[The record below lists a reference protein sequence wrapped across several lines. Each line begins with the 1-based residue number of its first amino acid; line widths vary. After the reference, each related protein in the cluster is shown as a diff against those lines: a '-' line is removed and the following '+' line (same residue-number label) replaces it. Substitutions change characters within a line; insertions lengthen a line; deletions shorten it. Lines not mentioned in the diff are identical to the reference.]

1 MGASPP
7 VGGRSGPR
15 VWQTWRTPQGGSQ
28 CREATT
34 SRRRAHLRMEQARD
48 SLGSRE
54 HPELRSPR
62 SEAVSPSG
70 QAEDGSA
77 AGRGPVRRFTV
88 SRDRELAASA
98 DENSGACGVA
108 VPHLGGGI
116 SQGLRMLATD
126 PTRRTCARWTGRA
139 PPRRWDP
146 RIQGAGRSLRTTS
159 CTAMDSPAVR
169 RRTEWLRLLRQ
180 VVSRSRGGRV
190 ASRSIAP
197 HSPATGNLVGGLGH
211 RVASRGR
218 RRHPPGCRRR
228 PPRLGG
234 GHPALRSPSGWGCRW
249 EIGGTA
255 TCSRTPGRVAFGRHE
270 LVGRRHPFGGR
281 ECGGSL
287 AEE

>member
-15 VWQTWRTPQGGSQ
+15 VWQTWRTPQGGSR

-180 VVSRSRGGRV
+180 VVSRSQGGPCGV
-190 ASRSIAP
+190 ALDRAALS
-197 HSPATGNLVGGLGH
+197 GNGESGWW
-211 RVASRGR
+211 
-218 RRHPPGCRRR
+218 PR
-228 PPRLGG
+228 PPRGLSG
-234 GHPALRSPSGWGCRW
+234 PQTASARVSSSTAATRWWSP
-249 EIGGTA
+249 GT
-255 TCSRTPGRVAFGRHE
+255 SVP
-270 LVGRRHPFGGR
+270 
-281 ECGGSL
+281 
-287 AEE
+287 